1 MKKKIFLSLL
11 CILLVI
17 SAVVCTFMYNISQ
30 KHTVTKDEPTD
41 NENTTVQNET
51 VDLTN
56 ISDNTTS
63 FVPSTQTQEDITI
76 SKNSSKNIPLSASEQ
91 QMLVGF
97 ECSDENI
104 VSVDDGGRIDALKE
118 GTAEI
123 TANFSNLSSYK
134 YKVIVTEAED
144 NIEYDG
150 FSTCILANTD
160 IMAENIRTYTG
171 AQSLYSIKVNRQMN
185 CVTVYTY
192 DSKGKYTIPV
202 RAMVCSCGLNEGTI
216 LGDFKIY
223 FQKEWNALLN
233 DVYGHYVSG
242 ISGNYLFHSVPY
254 YSTDEDRLE
263 TEEYNKLG
271 NDGSLGCVR
280 LAVADSKWIYD
291 NCPVGTPVTI
301 YYDSNPGPL
310 GKPESMHIAD
320 LENGWDPTDD
330 NKNNPYLNQKPQ
342 ISGVSNKT
350 ISVSENFDP
359 LDGVSAVDTCGNNIT
374 DKIVIIGNVISS
386 KAGKYKITYEVEDA
400 MHRTAREDI
409 VITVENI

>member
-11 CILLVI
+11 GIFIASSVTMCV
-17 SAVVCTFMYNISQ
+17 FMFTPQNNSIP
-30 KHTVTKDEPTD
+30 KDEPINND
-41 NENTTVQNET
+41 NTVVQNGT
-51 VDLTN
+51 VDLTD
-56 ISDNTTS
+56 IDTTVS
-63 FVPSTQTQEDITI
+63 FMPSVQTQDDITI
-76 SKNSSKNIPLSASEQ
+76 ANGSSAIIPLSNIEEQ
-91 QMLVGF
+91 TIIGF

-104 VSVDDGGRIDALKE
+104 VTVDDGGRIDALQE
-118 GTAEI
+118 GVAEI
-123 TANFSNLSSYK
+123 TANFSNLGSYK

-144 NIEYDG
+144 KIEYDG

-160 IMAENIRTYTG
+160 ILSENIRTFTG
-171 AQSLYSIKVNRQMN
+171 KQNLYSIKVNRQMN

-192 DSKGKYTIPV
+192 DSKGKYTIPI
-202 RAMVCSCGLNEGTI
+202 RAMVCSCGLNGGTI

-254 YSTDEDRLE
+254 YSTDENKLE

-271 NDGSLGCVR
+271 SDGSLGCVR
-280 LAVADSKWIYD
+280 LAVADSKWIYE

-301 YYDSNPGPL
+301 YDDSNPGPL

-320 LENGWDPTDD
+320 LNNGWDPTDD
-330 NKNNPYLNQKPQ
+330 DKNNPYLIQKPQ
-342 ISGVSNKT
+342 ISGVSDRT
-350 ISVSENFDP
+350 INVGDDFDI
-359 LDGVSAVDTCGNNIT
+359 LDGVSAVDTCGNDIT
-374 DKIVIIGNVISS
+374 DKMVITGNVISS
-386 KAGKYKITYEVEDA
+386 KAGEYKVTYEVEDA

-409 VITVENI
+409 VITVLS

>member
-11 CILLVI
+11 GIFIASSVTMCV
-17 SAVVCTFMYNISQ
+17 FMFTPQNNSIP
-30 KHTVTKDEPTD
+30 KDEPINND
-41 NENTTVQNET
+41 NTVVQNGT
-51 VDLTN
+51 VDLTD
-56 ISDNTTS
+56 IDTTVS
-63 FVPSTQTQEDITI
+63 FMPSVQTQDDITI
-76 SKNSSKNIPLSASEQ
+76 ANGSSTIIPLSDIEEQ
-91 QMLVGF
+91 TIIGF

-104 VSVDDGGRIDALKE
+104 VTVDDGGRIDALQE
-118 GTAEI
+118 GVAEI
-123 TANFSNLSSYK
+123 TANFSNLGSYK

-144 NIEYDG
+144 KIEYDG

-160 IMAENIRTYTG
+160 ILSENIRTFTG
-171 AQSLYSIKVNRQMN
+171 KQNLYSIKVNRQMN

-192 DSKGKYTIPV
+192 DSKGKYTIPI
-202 RAMVCSCGLNEGTI
+202 RAMVCSCGLNGGTI

-254 YSTDEDRLE
+254 YSTDENKLE

-271 NDGSLGCVR
+271 SDGSLGCVR
-280 LAVADSKWIYD
+280 LAVADSKWIYE

-301 YYDSNPGPL
+301 YDDSNPGPL

-320 LENGWDPTDD
+320 LNNGWDPTDD
-330 NKNNPYLNQKPQ
+330 DKNNPYLIQKPQ
-342 ISGVSNKT
+342 ISGVSDRT
-350 ISVSENFDP
+350 INVGDDFDI
-359 LDGVSAVDTCGNNIT
+359 LDGVSAVDTCGNDIT
-374 DKIVIIGNVISS
+374 DKMIVTGNVISS
-386 KAGKYKITYEVEDA
+386 KAGEYKVTYEVEDA

-409 VITVENI
+409 VITVLS

>member
-11 CILLVI
+11 GIFIASSVTMCV
-17 SAVVCTFMYNISQ
+17 FMFTPQNNSIP
-30 KHTVTKDEPTD
+30 KDEPINND
-41 NENTTVQNET
+41 NTVVQNGT
-51 VDLTN
+51 VDLTD
-56 ISDNTTS
+56 IDTTVS
-63 FVPSTQTQEDITI
+63 FMPSVQTQDDITI
-76 SKNSSKNIPLSASEQ
+76 ANGSSTIIPLSDIEEQ
-91 QMLVGF
+91 TIIGF

-104 VSVDDGGRIDALKE
+104 VTVDDGGRIDALQE
-118 GTAEI
+118 GVAEI
-123 TANFSNLSSYK
+123 TANFSNLGSYK

-144 NIEYDG
+144 KIEYDG

-160 IMAENIRTYTG
+160 ILSENIRTFTG
-171 AQSLYSIKVNRQMN
+171 KQNLYSIKVNRQMN

-192 DSKGKYTIPV
+192 DSKGKYTIPI
-202 RAMVCSCGLNEGTI
+202 RAMVCSCGLNGGTI

-254 YSTDEDRLE
+254 YSTDENKLE

-271 NDGSLGCVR
+271 SDGSLGCVR
-280 LAVADSKWIYD
+280 LAVADSKWIYE

-301 YYDSNPGPL
+301 YDDSNPGPL

-320 LENGWDPTDD
+320 LNNGWDPTDD
-330 NKNNPYLNQKPQ
+330 DKNNPYLIQKPQ
-342 ISGVSNKT
+342 ISGVSDRT
-350 ISVSENFDP
+350 INVGDDFDI
-359 LDGVSAVDTCGNNIT
+359 LDGVSAVDTCGNDIT
-374 DKIVIIGNVISS
+374 DKMIVTGNVISS
-386 KAGKYKITYEVEDA
+386 KAGEYKVTYEVEDA

-409 VITVENI
+409 VITVLA

>member
-11 CILLVI
+11 GIFIASSVTMCV
-17 SAVVCTFMYNISQ
+17 FMFTPQNNSIPKYEPINNDN
-30 KHTVTKDEPTD
+30 TV
-41 NENTTVQNET
+41 VQNGT
-51 VDLTN
+51 VDLTD
-56 ISDNTTS
+56 IDTTVS
-63 FVPSTQTQEDITI
+63 FMPSVQTQDDITI
-76 SKNSSKNIPLSASEQ
+76 ANGSSAIIPLSDIEEQ
-91 QMLVGF
+91 TIIGF

-104 VSVDDGGRIDALKE
+104 VTVDDGGRIDALQE
-118 GTAEI
+118 GVAEI
-123 TANFSNLSSYK
+123 TANFSNLGSYK

-144 NIEYDG
+144 KIEYDG

-160 IMAENIRTYTG
+160 ILSENIRTFTG
-171 AQSLYSIKVNRQMN
+171 KQNLYSIKVNRQMN

-192 DSKGKYTIPV
+192 DSKGKYTIPI
-202 RAMVCSCGLNEGTI
+202 RAMVCSCGLNGGTI

-254 YSTDEDRLE
+254 YSTDENKLE

-271 NDGSLGCVR
+271 SDGSLGCVR
-280 LAVADSKWIYD
+280 LAVADSKWIYE

-301 YYDSNPGPL
+301 YDDSNPGPL

-320 LENGWDPTDD
+320 LNNGWDPTDD
-330 NKNNPYLNQKPQ
+330 DKNNPYLIQKPQ
-342 ISGVSNKT
+342 ISGVSDRT
-350 ISVSENFDP
+350 INVGDDFDI
-359 LDGVSAVDTCGNNIT
+359 LDGVSAVDTCGNDIT
-374 DKIVIIGNVISS
+374 DKMIVTGNVISS
-386 KAGKYKITYEVEDA
+386 KAGEYKVTYEVEDA

-409 VITVENI
+409 IITVLS

>member
-11 CILLVI
+11 GIFIASSVTMCV
-17 SAVVCTFMYNISQ
+17 FMFTPQNNSIP
-30 KHTVTKDEPTD
+30 KDEPINND
-41 NENTTVQNET
+41 NTVVQNGT
-51 VDLTN
+51 VDLTD
-56 ISDNTTS
+56 IDTTVS
-63 FVPSTQTQEDITI
+63 FMPSVQTQDDITI
-76 SKNSSKNIPLSASEQ
+76 ANGSSTIIPLSDIEEQ
-91 QMLVGF
+91 TIIGF

-104 VSVDDGGRIDALKE
+104 VTVDDGGRIDALQE
-118 GTAEI
+118 GVAEI
-123 TANFSNLSSYK
+123 TANFSNLGSYK

-144 NIEYDG
+144 KIEYDG

-160 IMAENIRTYTG
+160 ILSENIRTFTG
-171 AQSLYSIKVNRQMN
+171 KQNLYSIKVNRQMN

-192 DSKGKYTIPV
+192 DSKGKYTIPI
-202 RAMVCSCGLNEGTI
+202 RAMVCSCGLNKGTI

-254 YSTDEDRLE
+254 YSTDENKLE

-271 NDGSLGCVR
+271 SDGSLGCVR
-280 LAVADSKWIYD
+280 LAVADSKWIYE

-301 YYDSNPGPL
+301 YDDSNPGPL

-320 LENGWDPTDD
+320 LNNGWDPTDD
-330 NKNNPYLNQKPQ
+330 DKNNPYLIQKPQ
-342 ISGVSNKT
+342 ISGVSDRT
-350 ISVSENFDP
+350 INVGENFDI
-359 LDGVSAVDTCGNNIT
+359 LEGVSAVDTCGNDIT
-374 DKIVIIGNVISS
+374 DKMVITGNVIIS
-386 KAGKYKITYEVEDA
+386 KAGEYKVTYEVEDA

-409 VITVENI
+409 IITVLS

>member
-11 CILLVI
+11 GIFIASSVTMCV
-17 SAVVCTFMYNISQ
+17 FMFTPQNNSIP
-30 KHTVTKDEPTD
+30 KDEPINND
-41 NENTTVQNET
+41 NTVVQNGT
-51 VDLTN
+51 VDLTD
-56 ISDNTTS
+56 IDTTVS
-63 FVPSTQTQEDITI
+63 FMPSVQTQDDITI
-76 SKNSSKNIPLSASEQ
+76 ANGSSTIIPLSDIEEQ
-91 QMLVGF
+91 TIIGF

-104 VSVDDGGRIDALKE
+104 VTVDDGGRIDALQE
-118 GTAEI
+118 GVAEI
-123 TANFSNLSSYK
+123 TANFSNLGSYK

-144 NIEYDG
+144 KIEYDG

-160 IMAENIRTYTG
+160 ILSENIRTFTG
-171 AQSLYSIKVNRQMN
+171 KQNLYSIKVNRQMN

-192 DSKGKYTIPV
+192 DSKGKYTIPI
-202 RAMVCSCGLNEGTI
+202 RAMVCSCGLNGGTI

-254 YSTDEDRLE
+254 YSTDENKLE

-271 NDGSLGCVR
+271 SDGSLGCVR
-280 LAVADSKWIYD
+280 LAVADSKWIYE

-301 YYDSNPGPL
+301 YDDSNPGPL

-320 LENGWDPTDD
+320 LNNGWDPTDD
-330 NKNNPYLNQKPQ
+330 DKNNPYLIQKPQ
-342 ISGVSNKT
+342 ISGVSDRT
-350 ISVSENFDP
+350 INVGDDFDI
-359 LDGVSAVDTCGNNIT
+359 LDGVNAVDTCGNDIT
-374 DKIVIIGNVISS
+374 DKMVITGNVISS
-386 KAGKYKITYEVEDA
+386 KAGEYKVTYEVEDA

-409 VITVENI
+409 IITVLS

>member
-11 CILLVI
+11 GIFIASSVTMCV
-17 SAVVCTFMYNISQ
+17 FMFTPQNNSIP
-30 KHTVTKDEPTD
+30 KDEPINND
-41 NENTTVQNET
+41 NTVVQNGT
-51 VDLTN
+51 VDLTD
-56 ISDNTTS
+56 IDTTVS
-63 FVPSTQTQEDITI
+63 FMPSVQTQDDITI
-76 SKNSSKNIPLSASEQ
+76 ANGSSTIIPLSDIEEQ
-91 QMLVGF
+91 TIIGF

-104 VSVDDGGRIDALKE
+104 VTVDDGGRIDALQE
-118 GTAEI
+118 GVAEI
-123 TANFSNLSSYK
+123 TANFSNLGSYK

-144 NIEYDG
+144 KIEYDG

-160 IMAENIRTYTG
+160 ILSENIRTFTG
-171 AQSLYSIKVNRQMN
+171 KQNLYSIKVNRQMN

-202 RAMVCSCGLNEGTI
+202 KAMVCSCGLNKGTI

-254 YSTDEDRLE
+254 YSTDENKLE

-271 NDGSLGCVR
+271 SDGSLGCVR
-280 LAVADSKWIYD
+280 LAVADSKWIYE

-301 YYDSNPGPL
+301 YDDSNPGPL

-320 LENGWDPTDD
+320 LNNGWDPTDD
-330 NKNNPYLNQKPQ
+330 DKNNPYLIQKPQ
-342 ISGVSNKT
+342 ISGVSDRT
-350 ISVSENFDP
+350 INVGDDFDI
-359 LDGVSAVDTCGNNIT
+359 LDGVNAVDTCGNDIT
-374 DKIVIIGNVISS
+374 DKMVITGNVISS
-386 KAGKYKITYEVEDA
+386 KAGEYKVTYEVEDA

-409 VITVENI
+409 VITVLS

>member
-11 CILLVI
+11 GIFIASSVTMCV
-17 SAVVCTFMYNISQ
+17 FMFTPQNNSIP
-30 KHTVTKDEPTD
+30 KDEPINND
-41 NENTTVQNET
+41 NTVVQNGT
-51 VDLTN
+51 VDLTD
-56 ISDNTTS
+56 IDTTVS
-63 FVPSTQTQEDITI
+63 FMPSVQTQDDITI
-76 SKNSSKNIPLSASEQ
+76 ANGSSAIIPLSDIEEQ
-91 QMLVGF
+91 TIIGF

-104 VSVDDGGRIDALKE
+104 VTVDDGGRIDALQE
-118 GTAEI
+118 GVAEI
-123 TANFSNLSSYK
+123 TANFSNLGSYK

-144 NIEYDG
+144 KIEYDG

-160 IMAENIRTYTG
+160 ILSENIRTFTG
-171 AQSLYSIKVNRQMN
+171 KQNLYSIKVNRQMN

-192 DSKGKYTIPV
+192 DSKGKYTIPI
-202 RAMVCSCGLNEGTI
+202 RAMVCSCGLNGGTI

-254 YSTDEDRLE
+254 YSTDENKLE

-271 NDGSLGCVR
+271 SDGSLGCVR
-280 LAVADSKWIYD
+280 LAVADSKWIYE

-301 YYDSNPGPL
+301 YDDSNPGPL

-320 LENGWDPTDD
+320 LNNGWDPTDD
-330 NKNNPYLNQKPQ
+330 DKNNPYLIQKPQ
-342 ISGVSNKT
+342 ISGVSDRT
-350 ISVSENFDP
+350 INVGDDFDI
-359 LDGVSAVDTCGNNIT
+359 LDGVNAVDTCGNDIT
-374 DKIVIIGNVISS
+374 DKMVITGNVISS
-386 KAGKYKITYEVEDA
+386 KAGEYKVTYEIEDA

-409 VITVENI
+409 IITVLS

>member
-11 CILLVI
+11 GIFIASSVTMCV
-17 SAVVCTFMYNISQ
+17 FMFIPQNNSIP
-30 KHTVTKDEPTD
+30 KDEPINND
-41 NENTTVQNET
+41 NTVVQNGT
-51 VDLTN
+51 VDLTD
-56 ISDNTTS
+56 IDTTVS
-63 FVPSTQTQEDITI
+63 FMPSVQTQDDITI
-76 SKNSSKNIPLSASEQ
+76 ANGSSTIIPLSDIEEQ
-91 QMLVGF
+91 TIIGF

-104 VSVDDGGRIDALKE
+104 VTVDDGGRIDALQE
-118 GTAEI
+118 GVAEI
-123 TANFSNLSSYK
+123 TANFSNLGSYK

-144 NIEYDG
+144 KIEYDG

-160 IMAENIRTYTG
+160 ILSENIRTFTG
-171 AQSLYSIKVNRQMN
+171 KQNLYSIKVNRQMN

-192 DSKGKYTIPV
+192 DSKGKYTIPI
-202 RAMVCSCGLNEGTI
+202 RAMVCSCGLNGGTI

-254 YSTDEDRLE
+254 YSTDENKLE

-271 NDGSLGCVR
+271 SDGSLGCVR
-280 LAVADSKWIYD
+280 LAVADSKWIYE

-301 YYDSNPGPL
+301 YDDSNPGPL

-320 LENGWDPTDD
+320 LNNGWDPTDD
-330 NKNNPYLNQKPQ
+330 DKNNPYLNQKPQ
-342 ISGVSNKT
+342 ISGVSDRT
-350 ISVSENFDP
+350 INVGENFDI
-359 LDGVSAVDTCGNNIT
+359 LDGVSAVDTCGNDIT
-374 DKIVIIGNVISS
+374 DKMIVTGNVISS
-386 KAGKYKITYEVEDA
+386 KAGEYKVTYEVEDA

-409 VITVENI
+409 IITVLS

>member
-11 CILLVI
+11 GIFIASSVTMCV
-17 SAVVCTFMYNISQ
+17 FMFIPQNNSIP
-30 KHTVTKDEPTD
+30 KDEPINND
-41 NENTTVQNET
+41 NTVVQNGT
-51 VDLTN
+51 VDLTD
-56 ISDNTTS
+56 IDTTVS
-63 FVPSTQTQEDITI
+63 FMPSVQTQDDITI
-76 SKNSSKNIPLSASEQ
+76 ANGSSTIIPLSDIEEQ
-91 QMLVGF
+91 TIIGF

-104 VSVDDGGRIDALKE
+104 VTVDDGGRIDALQE
-118 GTAEI
+118 GVAEI
-123 TANFSNLSSYK
+123 TAKFSNLGSYK

-144 NIEYDG
+144 KIEYDG

-160 IMAENIRTYTG
+160 ILSENIRTFTG
-171 AQSLYSIKVNRQMN
+171 KQNLYSIKVNRQMN

-202 RAMVCSCGLNEGTI
+202 RAMVCSCGLNKGTI

-254 YSTDEDRLE
+254 YSTDENKLE

-271 NDGSLGCVR
+271 SDGSLGCVR
-280 LAVADSKWIYD
+280 LAVADSKWIYE

-301 YYDSNPGPL
+301 YDDSNPGPL

-320 LENGWDPTDD
+320 LNNGWDPTDD
-330 NKNNPYLNQKPQ
+330 DKNNPYLIQKPQ
-342 ISGVSNKT
+342 ISGVSDRT
-350 ISVSENFDP
+350 INVGDDFDI
-359 LDGVSAVDTCGNNIT
+359 LDGVSAVDTCGNDIT
-374 DKIVIIGNVISS
+374 DKMVITGNVISS
-386 KAGKYKITYEVEDA
+386 KAGEYKVTYEVEDA

-409 VITVENI
+409 VITVLA

>member
-11 CILLVI
+11 GIFIASSVTMCV
-17 SAVVCTFMYNISQ
+17 FMFTPQNNSIP
-30 KHTVTKDEPTD
+30 KDEPINND
-41 NENTTVQNET
+41 NTVVQNGT
-51 VDLTN
+51 VDLTD
-56 ISDNTTS
+56 IDTTVS
-63 FVPSTQTQEDITI
+63 FMPSVQTQDDITI
-76 SKNSSKNIPLSASEQ
+76 ANGSSTIIPLSDIEEQ
-91 QMLVGF
+91 TIIGF

-104 VSVDDGGRIDALKE
+104 VTVDDGGRIDALQE
-118 GTAEI
+118 GVAEI
-123 TANFSNLSSYK
+123 TANFSNLGSYK

-144 NIEYDG
+144 KIEYDG

-160 IMAENIRTYTG
+160 ILSENIRTFTG
-171 AQSLYSIKVNRQMN
+171 KQNLYSIKVNRQMN

-192 DSKGKYTIPV
+192 DSKGKYTIPI
-202 RAMVCSCGLNEGTI
+202 RAMVCSCGLNDGTI

-254 YSTDEDRLE
+254 YSTDENKLE

-271 NDGSLGCVR
+271 SDGSLGCVR
-280 LAVADSKWIYD
+280 LAVADSKWIYE

-301 YYDSNPGPL
+301 YDDSNPGPL

-320 LENGWDPTDD
+320 LNNGWDPTDD
-330 NKNNPYLNQKPQ
+330 DKNNPYLIQKPQ
-342 ISGVSNKT
+342 ISGVSDRT
-350 ISVSENFDP
+350 INVGDDFDI
-359 LDGVSAVDTCGNNIT
+359 LDGVSAVDTCGNDIT
-374 DKIVIIGNVISS
+374 DKMIVTGNVISS
-386 KAGKYKITYEVEDA
+386 KAGEYKVTYEVEDA

-409 VITVENI
+409 IITVLS

>member
-11 CILLVI
+11 GIFIASSVTMCV
-17 SAVVCTFMYNISQ
+17 FMFTPQNNSIP
-30 KHTVTKDEPTD
+30 KDEPINND
-41 NENTTVQNET
+41 NTVVQNGT
-51 VDLTN
+51 VDLTD
-56 ISDNTTS
+56 IDTTVS
-63 FVPSTQTQEDITI
+63 FMPSVQTQDDITI
-76 SKNSSKNIPLSASEQ
+76 ANGSSTIIPLSDIEEQ
-91 QMLVGF
+91 TIIGF

-104 VSVDDGGRIDALKE
+104 VTVDDGGRIDALQE
-118 GTAEI
+118 GVAEI
-123 TANFSNLSSYK
+123 TAKFSNLGSYK

-144 NIEYDG
+144 KIEYDG

-160 IMAENIRTYTG
+160 ILSENIRTFTG
-171 AQSLYSIKVNRQMN
+171 KQNLYSIKVNRQMN

-202 RAMVCSCGLNEGTI
+202 RAMVCSCGLNKGTI

-254 YSTDEDRLE
+254 YSTDENKLE

-271 NDGSLGCVR
+271 SDGSLGCVR
-280 LAVADSKWIYD
+280 LAVADSKWIYE

-301 YYDSNPGPL
+301 YDDSNPGPL

-320 LENGWDPTDD
+320 LNNGWDPTDD
-330 NKNNPYLNQKPQ
+330 DKNNPYLIQKPQ
-342 ISGVSNKT
+342 ISGVSDRT
-350 ISVSENFDP
+350 INVGDDFDI
-359 LDGVSAVDTCGNNIT
+359 LDGVSAVDTCGNDIT
-374 DKIVIIGNVISS
+374 DKMVITGNVISS
-386 KAGKYKITYEVEDA
+386 KAGEYKVTYEVEDA

-409 VITVENI
+409 VITVLS

>member
-11 CILLVI
+11 GIFIASSVTMCV
-17 SAVVCTFMYNISQ
+17 FMFTPQNDSIP
-30 KHTVTKDEPTD
+30 KDEPINND
-41 NENTTVQNET
+41 NTVVQNGT
-51 VDLTN
+51 VDLTD
-56 ISDNTTS
+56 IDTTVS
-63 FVPSTQTQEDITI
+63 FMPSVQTQDDITI
-76 SKNSSKNIPLSASEQ
+76 ANGSSTIIPLSDIEEQ
-91 QMLVGF
+91 TIIGF

-104 VSVDDGGRIDALKE
+104 VTVDDGGRIDALQE
-118 GTAEI
+118 GVAEI
-123 TANFSNLSSYK
+123 TANFSNLGSYK

-144 NIEYDG
+144 KIEYDG

-160 IMAENIRTYTG
+160 ILSENIRTFTG
-171 AQSLYSIKVNRQMN
+171 KQNLYSIKVNRQMN

-192 DSKGKYTIPV
+192 DSKGKYTIPI
-202 RAMVCSCGLNEGTI
+202 RAMVCSCGLNGGTI

-254 YSTDEDRLE
+254 YSTDENKLE

-271 NDGSLGCVR
+271 SDGSLGCVR
-280 LAVADSKWIYD
+280 LAVADSKWIYE

-301 YYDSNPGPL
+301 YDDSNPGPL

-320 LENGWDPTDD
+320 LNNGWDPTDD
-330 NKNNPYLNQKPQ
+330 NKNNPYLIQKPQ
-342 ISGVSNKT
+342 ISGVSDRT
-350 ISVSENFDP
+350 INVGDDFDI
-359 LDGVSAVDTCGNNIT
+359 LDGVSAVDTCGNDIT
-374 DKIVIIGNVISS
+374 DKMVITGNVISS
-386 KAGKYKITYEVEDA
+386 KAGEYKVTYEVEDA

-409 VITVENI
+409 IITVLA

>member
-11 CILLVI
+11 GIFIASSVTMCV
-17 SAVVCTFMYNISQ
+17 FMFTPQNNSIP
-30 KHTVTKDEPTD
+30 KDEPINND
-41 NENTTVQNET
+41 NTVVQNGT
-51 VDLTN
+51 VDLTD
-56 ISDNTTS
+56 IDTTVS
-63 FVPSTQTQEDITI
+63 FMPSVQTQDDITI
-76 SKNSSKNIPLSASEQ
+76 ANGSSAIIPLSDIEEQ
-91 QMLVGF
+91 TIIGF

-104 VSVDDGGRIDALKE
+104 VTVDDGGRIDALQE
-118 GTAEI
+118 GVAEI
-123 TANFSNLSSYK
+123 TANFSNLGSYK

-144 NIEYDG
+144 KIEYDG

-160 IMAENIRTYTG
+160 ILSENIRTFTG
-171 AQSLYSIKVNRQMN
+171 KQNLYSIKVNRQMN

-192 DSKGKYTIPV
+192 DSKGKYTIPI
-202 RAMVCSCGLNEGTI
+202 RAMVCSCGLNGGTI

-254 YSTDEDRLE
+254 YSTDENKLE

-271 NDGSLGCVR
+271 SDGSLGCVR
-280 LAVADSKWIYD
+280 LAVADSKWIYE

-301 YYDSNPGPL
+301 YDDSNPGPL

-320 LENGWDPTDD
+320 LNNGWDPTDD
-330 NKNNPYLNQKPQ
+330 DKNNPYLIQKPQ
-342 ISGVSNKT
+342 ISGVSDRT
-350 ISVSENFDP
+350 INVGDDFDI
-359 LDGVSAVDTCGNNIT
+359 LDGVSAVDTCGNDIT
-374 DKIVIIGNVISS
+374 DKMIVTGNVISS
-386 KAGKYKITYEVEDA
+386 KAGEYKVTYEVEDA

-409 VITVENI
+409 VITVLA

>member
-11 CILLVI
+11 GIFIASSVTMCV
-17 SAVVCTFMYNISQ
+17 FMFTPQNNSIP
-30 KHTVTKDEPTD
+30 KDEPINND
-41 NENTTVQNET
+41 NTTVQNGT
-51 VDLTN
+51 VDLTD
-56 ISDNTTS
+56 IDTTVS
-63 FVPSTQTQEDITI
+63 FMPSVQTQDDITI
-76 SKNSSKNIPLSASEQ
+76 ANGSSTIIPLSDIEEKTII
-91 QMLVGF
+91 GF

-104 VSVDDGGRIDALKE
+104 VTVDDGGRIDALQE
-118 GTAEI
+118 GVAEI
-123 TANFSNLSSYK
+123 TANFSNLGSYK

-144 NIEYDG
+144 KIEYDG

-160 IMAENIRTYTG
+160 ILSENIRTFTG
-171 AQSLYSIKVNRQMN
+171 KQNLYSIKVNRQMN

-192 DSKGKYTIPV
+192 DSKGKYTIPI
-202 RAMVCSCGLNEGTI
+202 RAMVCSCGLNGGTI

-254 YSTDEDRLE
+254 YSTDENKLE

-271 NDGSLGCVR
+271 SDGSLGCVR
-280 LAVADSKWIYD
+280 LAVADSKWIYE

-301 YYDSNPGPL
+301 YDDSNPSPL

-320 LENGWDPTDD
+320 LNNGWDPTDD
-330 NKNNPYLNQKPQ
+330 DKNNPYLIQKPQ
-342 ISGVSNKT
+342 ISGVSDRT
-350 ISVSENFDP
+350 INVGDDFDI
-359 LDGVSAVDTCGNNIT
+359 LDGVSAVDTCGNDIT
-374 DKIVIIGNVISS
+374 DKMVITGNVISS
-386 KAGKYKITYEVEDA
+386 KAGEYKVTYEIEDA

-409 VITVENI
+409 VITVLA

>member
-11 CILLVI
+11 GIFIASSVTMCV
-17 SAVVCTFMYNISQ
+17 FMFTPQNNSIP
-30 KHTVTKDEPTD
+30 KDEPINND
-41 NENTTVQNET
+41 NTVVQNGT
-51 VDLTN
+51 VDLTD
-56 ISDNTTS
+56 IDTTVS
-63 FVPSTQTQEDITI
+63 FMPSVQTQDDITI
-76 SKNSSKNIPLSASEQ
+76 ANGSSTIIPLSDIEEQ
-91 QMLVGF
+91 TIIGF

-104 VSVDDGGRIDALKE
+104 VTVDDGGRIDALQE
-118 GTAEI
+118 GVAEI
-123 TANFSNLSSYK
+123 TANFSNLGSYK

-144 NIEYDG
+144 KIEYDG

-160 IMAENIRTYTG
+160 ILSENIRTFTG
-171 AQSLYSIKVNRQMN
+171 KQNLYSIKVNRQMN

-192 DSKGKYTIPV
+192 DSKGKYTIPI
-202 RAMVCSCGLNEGTI
+202 RAMVCSCGLNGGTI

-254 YSTDEDRLE
+254 YSTDENKLE

-271 NDGSLGCVR
+271 SDGSLGCVR
-280 LAVADSKWIYD
+280 LAVADSKWIYE

-301 YYDSNPGPL
+301 YDDSNPGPL

-320 LENGWDPTDD
+320 LNNSWDPTDD
-330 NKNNPYLNQKPQ
+330 NKNNPYLNKTPQ
-342 ISGVSNKT
+342 INGVSDRT
-350 ISVSENFDP
+350 INVGDDFDI
-359 LDGVSAVDTCGNNIT
+359 LDGVSAVDTCGNDIT
-374 DKIVIIGNVISS
+374 DKMVITGNVISS
-386 KAGKYKITYEVEDA
+386 KAGEYKVTYEVEDA

-409 VITVENI
+409 VITVLA

>member
-11 CILLVI
+11 GIFIASSVTMCV
-17 SAVVCTFMYNISQ
+17 FMFTPQNNSIP
-30 KHTVTKDEPTD
+30 KDEPINND
-41 NENTTVQNET
+41 NTVVQNGT
-51 VDLTN
+51 VDLTD
-56 ISDNTTS
+56 IDTTVS
-63 FVPSTQTQEDITI
+63 FMPSVQTQDDITI
-76 SKNSSKNIPLSASEQ
+76 ANGSSTIIPLSDIEEQ
-91 QMLVGF
+91 TIIGF

-104 VSVDDGGRIDALKE
+104 VTVDDGGRIDALQE
-118 GTAEI
+118 GVAEI
-123 TANFSNLSSYK
+123 TANFSNLGSYK

-144 NIEYDG
+144 KIEYDG

-160 IMAENIRTYTG
+160 ILSENIRTFTG
-171 AQSLYSIKVNRQMN
+171 KQNLYSIKVNRQMN

-192 DSKGKYTIPV
+192 DSKGKYTIPI
-202 RAMVCSCGLNEGTI
+202 RAMVCSCGLNGGTI

-254 YSTDEDRLE
+254 YSTDENKLE

-271 NDGSLGCVR
+271 SDGSLGCVR
-280 LAVADSKWIYD
+280 LAVADSKWIYE

-301 YYDSNPGPL
+301 YDDSNPGPL

-320 LENGWDPTDD
+320 LNNGWDPTDD
-330 NKNNPYLNQKPQ
+330 DKNNPYLIQKPQ
-342 ISGVSNKT
+342 ISGVSDRT
-350 ISVSENFDP
+350 INVGDDFDI
-359 LDGVSAVDTCGNNIT
+359 LDGVSAVDTCGNDIT
-374 DKIVIIGNVISS
+374 DKMVITGNVISS
-386 KAGKYKITYEVEDA
+386 KAGEYKVTYEVEDA

-409 VITVENI
+409 VITVLA

>member
-11 CILLVI
+11 GIFIASSVTMCV
-17 SAVVCTFMYNISQ
+17 FMFTPQNNSIPKYEPINNDN
-30 KHTVTKDEPTD
+30 TV
-41 NENTTVQNET
+41 VQNGT
-51 VDLTN
+51 VDLTD
-56 ISDNTTS
+56 IDTTVS
-63 FVPSTQTQEDITI
+63 FMPSVQTQDDITI
-76 SKNSSKNIPLSASEQ
+76 ANGSSTIIPLSDIEEQ
-91 QMLVGF
+91 TIIGF

-104 VSVDDGGRIDALKE
+104 VTVDDGGRIDALQE
-118 GTAEI
+118 GVAEI
-123 TANFSNLSSYK
+123 TANFSNLGSYK

-144 NIEYDG
+144 KIEYDG

-160 IMAENIRTYTG
+160 ILSENIRTFTG
-171 AQSLYSIKVNRQMN
+171 KQNLYSIKVNRQMN

-192 DSKGKYTIPV
+192 DSKGKYTIPI
-202 RAMVCSCGLNEGTI
+202 RAMVCSCGLNGGTI

-254 YSTDEDRLE
+254 YSTDENKLE

-271 NDGSLGCVR
+271 SDGSLGCVR
-280 LAVADSKWIYD
+280 LAVADSKWIYE

-301 YYDSNPGPL
+301 YDDSNPGPL

-320 LENGWDPTDD
+320 LNNGWDPTDD
-330 NKNNPYLNQKPQ
+330 DKNNPYLIQKPQ
-342 ISGVSNKT
+342 ISGVSDRT
-350 ISVSENFDP
+350 INVGENFDI
-359 LDGVSAVDTCGNNIT
+359 LDGVSAVDTCGNDIT
-374 DKIVIIGNVISS
+374 DKMVITGNVISS
-386 KAGKYKITYEVEDA
+386 KAGEYKVTYEVEDA

-409 VITVENI
+409 VITVLS